1 MTRSLTRRFGTPRLI
16 VRTLVGTFGA
26 ILLVLAAV
34 FVVLSVEMRT
44 WAARSV
50 AADLETTQRVLGAV
64 DAYRREQL
72 ALQLANL
79 SQAPELLN
87 ALFLLET
94 TRNPHVRAVPTLR
107 RQLHTVAS
115 RLGTATVF
123 VADAT
128 GTIIASAGPHQD
140 AWRQGTILPASLAS
154 DGSQGEHV
162 VQRPGGVFRVLAAP
176 VSAAHPT
183 RGMTYAARAV
193 DDAFAAELASVTRT
207 QVAITLGGQ
216 LLGTTLPEAPRVAL
230 SAAALAGRLPPAGSI
245 DLDHERFEV
254 RRVLAIG
261 PIELHA
267 VDSIDR
273 SLRHAHIEAFNVLA
287 VVALGAL
294 LLGAG
299 ASLWLARSVARPIDG
314 LSRQLRDMTRAR
326 DFARPLPPTGSS
338 RELDELTTTFNQ
350 LIASLASAEQQTEL
364 AYVGAIKALAAALD
378 CRDPYTAGH
387 SERVSALSVMIG
399 RQLGLDAEQLDIL
412 RLGALL
418 HDIGKIGVHDSVLT
432 KTGPL
437 TPNEFEII
445 KMHPTIGGHIL
456 RQVPFLSRHLPIVEL
471 HHERPDGRG
480 YPHGLLNHST
490 PLLARIVHVADA
502 FDAMTTARAYRP
514 AGTPSH
520 AIAELWQYAGT
531 QFDASVVEAFVAA
544 WSALPVA
551 EAPGEPAA
559 LMPGRTHTVLP
570 FPARRDAFDDV
581 VQPVRA
587 SGRTSRFG
595 SESDRG

>member
-1 MTRSLTRRFGTPRLI
+1 MTRTLIPRPATPRLI

-26 ILLVLAAV
+26 ILLILAAV
-34 FVVLSVEMRT
+34 FVVLSMEMRT
-44 WAARSV
+44 WASRSV
-50 AADLETTQRVLGAV
+50 AADLATTERMFNAV
-64 DAYRREQL
+64 EEYRREQL

-79 SQAPELLN
+79 AQTPELVS
-87 ALFLLET
+87 ALFLFET
-94 TRNPHVRAVPTLR
+94 ARDPGLRAVPALR
-107 RQLHTVAS
+107 RHLHGIAR
-115 RLGTATVF
+115 RLGGATLF

-128 GTIIASAGPHQD
+128 GTIVAAAGPHED
-140 AWRQGTILPASLAS
+140 AWRHGTVVPPALAAAA
-154 DGSQGEHV
+154 DRGELV
-162 VQRPGGVFRVLAAP
+162 VQRPGGVFRVLAEP

-183 RGMTYAARAV
+183 RGTIYLATAV
-193 DDAFAAELASVTRT
+193 DDAYAGELAAVTRT

-216 LLGTTLPEAPRVAL
+216 LLASTLSEAPHVAL
-230 SAAALAGRLPPAGSI
+230 SAAALAGRVPAVGSLHLA
-245 DLDHERFEV
+245 DERFEV
-254 RRVLAIG
+254 RRVLAAG
-261 PIELHA
+261 PLQLHA
-267 VDSIDR
+267 LDSVDR
-273 SLRHAHIEAFNVLA
+273 SLRHAHLEAFDVLS

-314 LSRQLRDMTRAR
+314 LSRQLREMTRAR
-326 DFARPLPPTGSS
+326 DFSRPLPHTGSS

-350 LIASLASAEQQTEL
+350 LISSLSSAEQQTEL

-399 RQLGLDAEQLDIL
+399 RQLGLDAAQLDIL

-432 KTGPL
+432 KAGPL
-437 TPNEFEII
+437 TPGEFEII

-456 RQVPFLSRHLPIVEL
+456 RQVPFLGRHLPIVEL

-480 YPHGLLNHST
+480 YPHGLLNHAT

-520 AIAELWQYAGT
+520 AIAELWRYAGT
-531 QFDASVVEAFVAA
+531 QFDAEVVEAFVAA

-551 EAPGEPAA
+551 EPREAAGAPA
-559 LMPGRTHTVLP
+559 GRLSTVLP
-570 FPARRDAFDDV
+570 FPARTDV
-581 VQPVRA
+581 VEDAV
-587 SGRTSRFG
+587 
-595 SESDRG
+595 